1 MRINIGI
8 KNQNKSGWV
17 QLILL
22 PLVITIVGG
31 VVVIIIDRKFLT
43 PTPEQCKATAEAAT
57 YHTLTNPL
65 LSNEEK
71 ILQACVIEGVYL
83 CCLQGLGE
91 GYKWDYI
98 TSKCLSTKS
107 NS

>member
-1 MRINIGI
+1 MRIKINI
-8 KNQNKSGWV
+8 KSQKKSGFV

-31 VVVIIIDRKFLT
+31 VAVIIIDRKFLT
-43 PTPEQCKATAEAAT
+43 PTLERCKATADVAT
-57 YHTLTNPL
+57 KRLEENKLLPL
-65 LSNEEK
+65 EEK
-71 ILQACVIEGVYL
+71 KRLALVIEGVFQ
-83 CCLQGLGE
+83 CCIQGFGE
-91 GYKWDYI
+91 DYKWDYI